1 VTVAIDERRGTM
13 ISDGCAAHAVRVE
26 RTSGHECWQVGP
38 VVIFGVHAGVDRLDR
53 EGAVAAMR
61 LGELLATGLD
71 SLEPWSRQV
80 AVLRREL
87 GW

>member
-1 VTVAIDERRGTM
+1 MVAIDEHSGTM
-13 ISDGCAAHAVRVE
+13 ISDACAAHAVRVE
-26 RTSGHECWQVGP
+26 RTSDHECWQVGP
-38 VVIFGVHAGVDRLDR
+38 DLIFGVHAGVDRLDR
-53 EGAVAAMR
+53 DDAVAAMR

-71 SLEPWSRQV
+71 SVEPWNRQV